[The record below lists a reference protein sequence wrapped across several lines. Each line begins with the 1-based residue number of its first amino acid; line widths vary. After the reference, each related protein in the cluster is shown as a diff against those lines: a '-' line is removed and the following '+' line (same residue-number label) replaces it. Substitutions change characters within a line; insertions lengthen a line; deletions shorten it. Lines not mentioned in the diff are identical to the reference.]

1 MVRVLVVAAISL
13 LGCARSRPATPI
25 TEPPSP
31 VSEPARRAGPQ
42 APLAAWFGAWNDDGD
57 RFVRKTRFEKIEG
70 ETFGWRIK
78 TRCTSPVRF
87 REVMRLPS
95 PGDWSFTPEEMPGT
109 TISDDRTTTTTVSYA
124 ACRQGWV
131 EHVWTVAAGD
141 PAGTYVITVELEG
154 HTRQTFRPKFVDP

>member
-1 MVRVLVVAAISL
+1 MVRVLVVVAIGL
-13 LGCARSRPATPI
+13 LGCTRPRPAPAI
-25 TEPPSP
+25 ADAPPP
-31 VSEPARRAGPQ
+31 PEPARRTGPEP
-42 APLAAWFGAWNDDGD
+42 PLAVWFGTWSDDSD
-57 RFVRKTRFEKIEG
+57 RFERKTRFAKVEG

-87 REVMRLPS
+87 REVMRLPA
-95 PGDWSFTPEEMPGT
+95 PGDWSFTPDEMPGT
-109 TISDDRTTTTTVSYA
+109 TISEDRTTTTTIGYA

-154 HTRQTFRPKFVDP
+154 YARQTFRPKFVEP